1 MPYGYTF
8 YHIYYVCACIKM
20 TKLYIFFYNFQDKW
34 RLVYYNIHN
43 SREIVAIGEMMVP
56 FFIKK

>member
-1 MPYGYTF
+1 MLYGYTF
-8 YHIYYVCACIKM
+8 YHIYYVCAYIKM

-34 RLVYYNIHN
+34 HLVYYNIHN
-43 SREIVAIGEMMVP
+43 SREIVAISEMMVP